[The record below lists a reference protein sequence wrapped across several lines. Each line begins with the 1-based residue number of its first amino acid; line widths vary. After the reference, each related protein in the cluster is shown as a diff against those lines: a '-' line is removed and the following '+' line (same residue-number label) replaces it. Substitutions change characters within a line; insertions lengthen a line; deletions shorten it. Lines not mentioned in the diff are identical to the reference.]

1 MTQQNDL
8 QQVLFSRSLG
18 KRGLQGAALAFLLVM
33 ILVLTGPGLDE
44 NWVLIPISL
53 VTIGG
58 ACGAIFYHVA
68 DYMRQQRG
76 WSKIW
81 INILCTLVYI
91 AGLYLSLVYAL
102 SLVGLWD

>member
-1 MTQQNDL
+1 MTQL
-8 QQVLFSRSLG
+8 TELTQVLFSKSLG

-33 ILVLTGPGLDE
+33 ILILTGPGLDGE
-44 NWVLIPISL
+44 WILVPISL

-58 ACGAIFYHVA
+58 ACGGVFFYLANHL
-68 DYMRQQRG
+68 RQQRG

-81 INILCTLVYI
+81 VNLVCFFVYGV
-91 AGLYLSLVYAL
+91 GLYLSLIYAL